1 MTPFPYDARV
11 HTSAA
16 GGRDGL
22 VETARAASAVGL
34 DVVVVAASA
43 EIEGDE
49 LRDRLRTI
57 AEVDGVSAVTVAPGA
72 LAGITDQTGSL
83 DLQEDAIGIAPITYA
98 TLTGRTRGIA
108 VDPPAKK
115 DRYIS
120 NLLQAMLGAVA
131 NPAVTALA
139 RPFNIGQFPA
149 PLSPSQLPRG
159 GLAEIADA
167 MAERDVAFEVC
178 SRMQWWFPELSVAA
192 FTAEYAELLA
202 LFAAHRVKFV
212 VSSGAHCSDGVGNLA
227 YATRLLD
234 TAGIGRSQVVDV
246 PRLLKRT
253 AAS

>member
-11 HTSAA
+11 HTSTA

-22 VETARAASAVGL
+22 VETVRAASAVGL
-34 DVVVVAASA
+34 EVLVVAASGQ
-43 EIEGDE
+43 IEGDE
-49 LRDRLRTI
+49 LRDRLRAI
-57 AEVDGVSAVTVAPGA
+57 AEMDAGAGLTVAPGT
-72 LAGITDQTGSL
+72 LAGITDQTGAL
-83 DLQEDAIGIAPITYA
+83 DIPEDAIGIAPITYA
-98 TLTGRTRGIA
+98 GLTGRTRGVA

-115 DRYIS
+115 DRYIG

-131 NPAVTALA
+131 NPAITALA
-139 RPFNIGQFPA
+139 WPFNIGQFPA

-159 GLAEIADA
+159 GLTEIAAA

-212 VSSGAHCSDGVGNLA
+212 LSSAAHCADGVGNLA
-227 YATRLLD
+227 YAVKLLEQ
-234 TAGIGRSQVVDV
+234 AGIGRSQVVDV

-253 AAS
+253 AAL